1 MICQDCKDDYHEVCK
16 GATHC
21 PCQHRVPTIEVP
33 LKSGG
38 VLVLRAT
45 TEEDQRPT
53 LAPADV
59 DKVIVEVPP
68 EVADAIDLILAHPEF
83 LVHRERPQRKPL
95 VELVADGTYATE
107 AEVTRAALRELTQLS
122 QEMGLE

>member
-1 MICQDCKDDYHEVCK
+1 MICQDCKDGYHEVCK

-45 TEEDQRPT
+45 TED
-53 LAPADV
+53 
-59 DKVIVEVPP
+59 
-68 EVADAIDLILAHPEF
+68 
-83 LVHRERPQRKPL
+83 RPQRKSL
-95 VELVADGTYATE
+95 VELVTDGTYTTE
-107 AEVTRAALRELTQLS
+107 AEVTKAALVELTQLA